1 MCVRNGTSEA
11 YCLYIMVPVRHTVFL
26 RNGTSEAYC
35 VCRYVIFSHPGGSGF
50 SCQLGDLLS

>member
-1 MCVRNGTSEA
+1 MYV
-11 YCLYIMVPVRHTVFL
+11 MVPVRHTVFV

-35 VCRYVIFSHPGGSGF
+35 VCRYVIFSHPSGSGF